1 AARLR
6 QERRRLTFMRK
17 LIKELERLA
26 FEHKVDQLPH
36 RPARIALPFRRAQPR
51 SWRLDLRQLLDER
64 ATDACEAIVH
74 ATGVYFPNR
83 THRARIALKKLRYA
97 SEIADDT
104 GVMKDGHLGRDLR
117 KAQDVLGQVH
127 DRETLI
133 RELDRLASK
142 HHEVDEQQVRI
153 VQHLAQAEI

>member
-1 AARLR
+1 
-6 QERRRLTFMRK
+6 
-17 LIKELERLA
+17 
-26 FEHKVDQLPH
+26 
-36 RPARIALPFRRAQPR
+36 
-51 SWRLDLRQLLDER
+51 
-64 ATDACEAIVH
+64 AIVH

-153 VQHLAQAEI
+153 VQHLAQAEIADLHARFLARRAGLVHGCRSLQRALQPSDARIGIAVAGTLALTGLAVLHRAHATSPH